1 MSTTEIVIIGGGVM
15 GTSIAWQLA
24 QKGAKV
30 TLLERDQL
38 AAQASGATAGGVR
51 QLGRDARELPLAIA
65 SIARWQTLEDELEAD
80 VEFRRG
86 GQLLVTED
94 PALIPELEQRVAD
107 EQARGLSI
115 RLVQGDDFH
124 AIAKGF
130 APGIEAGITT
140 DNDGQASGKRTTRA
154 FGAAAE
160 RAGATIKT
168 GVTVTGLVQSDGRV
182 TGVETAEGT
191 IAADLVILAAGAWSR
206 RLAETIGVRLP
217 LSTMGLQ
224 MMATGPA
231 EPMLAQTV
239 GALNRHL
246 SLKQTPDGRFV
257 IGGGWPG
264 DFNLDTATSSSRMSS
279 IRGSI
284 EHASAVYPVL
294 GALPLDRVWVGIEA
308 LCYDEV
314 PIIGPVAGLDGL
326 IIATGF
332 SGHGFALSPIIGQ
345 LVSELIVDGAPSIS
359 LDAFALSRFDGLRE
373 NLEFPDHQAG

>member
-1 MSTTEIVIIGGGVM
+1 VATTDIVIVGGGVM
-15 GTSIAWQLA
+15 GTSIAWHLA
-24 QKGAKV
+24 RTGARV

-65 SIARWQTLEDELEAD
+65 SIQRWQSLEAELEAD

-94 PALIPELEQRVAD
+94 PALIPELERRVAD

-115 RLVQGDDFH
+115 RLVQGADFH
-124 AIAKGF
+124 AITRGF
-130 APGIEAGITT
+130 APSIEAGITT
-140 DNDGQASGKRTTRA
+140 ENDGQASGKLTTRA

-160 RAGATIKT
+160 RAGATIRT
-168 GVTVTGLVQSDGRV
+168 GVTVTGLVRDGDRI
-182 TGVETAEGT
+182 TGVETSAGP
-191 IAADLVILAAGAWSR
+191 ISADLVVLAAGAWSK
-206 RLAETIGVRLP
+206 RLTDAIGLNVP
-217 LSTMGLQ
+217 ISTMGLQ

-231 EPMLAQTV
+231 EPMLPQTV
-239 GALNRHL
+239 GALGRQL

-264 DFNLDTATSSSRMSS
+264 DFNLDTATSTTRMSS

-284 EHASAVYPVL
+284 EHASAVYPIL
-294 GALPLDRVWVGIEA
+294 ATLPLERAWVGIES
-308 LCYDEV
+308 LSWDGV
-314 PIIGPVAGLDGL
+314 PIIGPVDGLDGL
-326 IIATGF
+326 ILATGF

-345 LVSELIVDGAPSIS
+345 LVSELITTGTPSLS
-359 LDAFALSRFDGLRE
+359 LDAFALSRFDGLPTD
-373 NLEFPDHQAG
+373 LTYPGYQAG